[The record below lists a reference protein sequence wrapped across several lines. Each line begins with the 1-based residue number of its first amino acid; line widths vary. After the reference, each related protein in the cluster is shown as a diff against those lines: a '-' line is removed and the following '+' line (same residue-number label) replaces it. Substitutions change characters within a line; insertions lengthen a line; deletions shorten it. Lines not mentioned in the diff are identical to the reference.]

1 MEILNKLFS
10 GGKPKEESSNHE
22 GEYMQEAKAA
32 VEIVNKGV
40 EKGSF
45 SEMTET
51 VVSTPISLC
60 LILSYIWFF
69 FLFCLSVF
77 HKQRNTIDYS
87 ANQNPIKYKHHK

>member
-45 SEMTET
+45 SEMTEQLDKLPSVGINRNKYVFEYSKSRVQIWT
-51 VVSTPISLC
+51 IALC
-60 LILSYIWFF
+60 IILI
-69 FLFCLSVF
+69 C
-77 HKQRNTIDYS
+77 
-87 ANQNPIKYKHHK
+87 